1 MVAGA
6 SKENG
11 MEIPMHKNPE
21 WQKAHQAL
29 ASISKAE
36 AASSSKAA
44 VGLWPVHNMSLW
56 QSESASQQ
64 QQQYYQ
70 WYQQYNYACPFSSY
84 AMSTCQSY
92 SAPTTTSMRWTAPE
106 ARYSPA
112 AVSSPA
118 PRDSERNLQSP
129 GMDEKYKT
137 FCGAVLHHLRVRR
150 GQGLDR
156 EVAQGGVTG
165 PAPDG
170 SAYTINW
177 NHEALSALTR
187 ENVAEGP
194 KKKQWEALSSL
205 HPPSGVVSVTRA
217 GVSNPD
223 EGHLRLRVLAWGSA
237 SQSSAT
243 ATSSRNTIAP
253 ELLQRET
260 LSQKPKKKKKRRKR
274 KKYNSSSFSTD
285 SRSHPSSRS
294 STPYSRR
301 SDTHADSD
309 SSYSGNECHPVGHR
323 ILFPKGQ
330 GGCGVHMDGTETG
343 DSVDMTQLPPNATT
357 RRQQATLE
365 REDPGSE
372 LKKQKRAVHF
382 QHGHLLY
389 LCLKP
394 LVLQMSNLESSGA
407 DPDWQGL
414 QTAATSP
421 DITKHHLHLT
431 CAPDPPMVPPVT
443 VKVV

>member
-129 GMDEKYKT
+129 GMDEKPDDWLQNIKHSVEPCFTTYESEEDKDWT
-137 FCGAVLHHLRVRR
+137 EKLLKEDYSFACEQMKSIQQDLTVQSIRTKFMV
-150 GQGLDR
+150 
-156 EVAQGGVTG
+156 EVYEMYAHIALETG
-165 PAPDG
+165 D
-170 SAYTINW
+170 
-177 NHEALSALTR
+177 HEEFNQCQTQFKSQYGENLAGNVDEFTVCPIFYYIFTKNSGDNTMELAFLTR
-187 ENVAEGP
+187 ELKADPCVSH
-194 KKKQWEALSSL
+194 AL
-205 HPPSGVVSVTRA
+205 A
-217 GVSNPD
+217 
-223 EGHLRLRVLAWGSA
+223 LRVSWALGNYLCFFGLYCPYILYVWLPCGQACRPGAPGHVQNLLPCTAHLLPAGPAGHPWACPTLARTAPACTSA
-237 SQSSAT
+237 SAWHSCQPSEH
-243 ATSSRNTIAP
+243 P
-253 ELLQRET
+253 
-260 LSQKPKKKKKRRKR
+260 LSMRR
-274 KKYNSSSFSTD
+274 
-285 SRSHPSSRS
+285 
-294 STPYSRR
+294 
-301 SDTHADSD
+301 
-309 SSYSGNECHPVGHR
+309 V
-323 ILFPKGQ
+323 
-330 GGCGVHMDGTETG
+330 
-343 DSVDMTQLPPNATT
+343 
-357 RRQQATLE
+357 
-365 REDPGSE
+365 
-372 LKKQKRAVHF
+372 RAVV
-382 QHGHLLY
+382 QY
-389 LCLKP
+389 RLC
-394 LVLQMSNLESSGA
+394 GF
-407 DPDWQGL
+407 
-414 QTAATSP
+414 
-421 DITKHHLHLT
+421 
-431 CAPDPPMVPPVT
+431 CF
-443 VKVV
+443 